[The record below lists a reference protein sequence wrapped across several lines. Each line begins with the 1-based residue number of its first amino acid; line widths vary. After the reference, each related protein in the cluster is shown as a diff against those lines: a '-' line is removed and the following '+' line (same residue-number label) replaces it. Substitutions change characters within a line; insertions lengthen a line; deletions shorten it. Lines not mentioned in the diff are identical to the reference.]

1 MTTPIFFVAGLVL
14 LYLGGEGLVRSA
26 AAIGVRLG
34 MSPLIAGLTIVA
46 FATSTPELAISLD
59 AALTGV
65 PGLAVGNVIGSNICN
80 ITLIL
85 GITALVRPASLR
97 GQLVRRD
104 VLVMMLST
112 LLVPGFLLDGELSRI
127 EGTLL
132 TLSIATYVFL
142 TVRTARK
149 TPKHIAAVGSNVPV
163 LSRSLWINFLL
174 AIGALTMLILG
185 SDLLV
190 TASVAIAVALG
201 VPSAVIGLSAA
212 AFGTSLPELTASIV
226 AARHGHPEMAAGN
239 LIGSNIFNLLM
250 ILGVTSSIT
259 PLSRGGVTLLDL
271 AVMVVVSLFALTL
284 MVTKNRIER
293 VEGLALITVY
303 ALYMMWLFVAGA
315 F

>member
-1 MTTPIFFVAGLVL
+1 MTTPVFFVAGLAL

-46 FATSTPELAISLD
+46 FATSAPELTISLD

-65 PGLAVGNVIGSNICN
+65 PGLAVGNVVGSNICN
-80 ITLIL
+80 IALIL

-97 GQLVRRD
+97 GQLIRRD
-104 VLVMMLST
+104 VLVMVLST

-127 EGTLL
+127 EGALL
-132 TLSIATYVFL
+132 VVSIAIYIFL
-142 TVRTARK
+142 TVWTARK
-149 TPKHIAAVGSNVPV
+149 TPSHVAAANSKVPV
-163 LSRSLWINFLL
+163 LSRSIWINFLL
-174 AIGALTMLILG
+174 AAGALTMLILG

-190 TASVAIAVALG
+190 TASVAIAVAIG

-250 ILGVTSSIT
+250 ILGVTSVIT
-259 PLSRGGVTLLDL
+259 PLGRGGVTLLDL
-271 AVMVVVSLFALTL
+271 TVMVVVSLFALTL

-293 VEGLALITVY
+293 VEGLALITIY
-303 ALYMMWLFVAGA
+303 ALYMMWLFVKGA